1 MSISKFVSDNY
12 SLVSGIALATVIVNL
27 IGFAYWYYSFIYV
40 PHTYGPLSKIPGE
53 GWPLWGRIK
62 LNWYTLMGSRPLY
75 IHQLHRKYGNIVLV
89 GNLIDSRNYLFMF

>member
-1 MSISKFVSDNY
+1 MDISKFISDN
-12 SLVSGIALATVIVNL
+12 SSFVFSIALATVIVNL

-62 LNWYTLMGSRPLY
+62 LNLHVVMGSRPLY
-75 IHQLHRKYGNIVLV
+75 IHRLHRKYGNTVLL
-89 GNLIDSRNYLFMF
+89 GSLKLLYK